1 MRRKLDRRLTRRMK
15 RALALGFAML
25 GLAGVS
31 GVAFGAAPPASGDV
45 VNPAPAAAEWAALA
59 KLPDWSGVW
68 TPAPLVS
75 QGAVFTVPPAWTTK
89 AAERVAR
96 MQALDKAGT
105 PDNIYINCLPEGM
118 PSFDLMTL
126 NAVELLFTPGRVTL
140 LSEFDGNRLRRI
152 YTDGRG
158 HPDDPD
164 LTFSGHSIGR
174 WEGDTL
180 VVDTVGIKPQ
190 AFIPLAQDVG
200 VPNNGD
206 LHTIERIHLIAPD
219 KLQID
224 LTVIAPHV
232 LTRPWTSSRVWTRSR
247 LRKFDIV
254 EASCREGD
262 FVADTDEDGFAIF
275 HAVTIDAGG
284 APLAPEPGAPK

>member
-1 MRRKLDRRLTRRMK
+1 MSASLRAIGLQALS
-15 RALALGFAML
+15 ALALATLAAG
-25 GLAGVS
+25 GLAH
-31 GVAFGAAPPASGDV
+31 AADEPINPP
-45 VNPAPAAAEWAALA
+45 PTAAEWAAIA

-68 TPAPLVS
+68 TPAPLDKGGVVV
-75 QGAVFTVPPAWTTK
+75 AEAPAWTP
-89 AAERVAR
+89 AAAARVAR
-96 MQALDKAGT
+96 MQALDRDGK

-126 NAVELLFTPGRVTL
+126 NAAEFLFTPGRVTI

-164 LTFSGHSIGR
+164 LTFNGHSIGH

-190 AFIPLAQDVG
+190 TFIPLGQDVG

-206 LHTIERIHLIAPD
+206 AHTIERIRLVDPD
-219 KLQID
+219 TLKID
-224 LTVIAPHV
+224 LTVIAAHV
-232 LTRPWTSSRVWTRSR
+232 LTKPWITSRLWKRSR

-262 FVADTDEDGFAIF
+262 FVPDTDADGFAVYRP
-275 HAVTIDAGG
+275 VTIDEGG
-284 APLAPEPGAPK
+284 TPLAPDQSPQK

>member
-1 MRRKLDRRLTRRMK
+1 MTARSDRGPVNAQARGLVFG
-15 RALALGFAML
+15 LAVL
-25 GLAGVS
+25 GLA
-31 GVAFGAAPPASGDV
+31 ALPAAAPAGTGAGAPDP
-45 VNPAPAAAEWAALA
+45 VNPAPTAADWAALA

-68 TPAPLVS
+68 TPAPLVN
-75 QGAVFTVPPAWTTK
+75 QGAAFTAPPAWTAK
-89 AAERVAR
+89 AADRVAR
-96 MQALDKAGT
+96 MQALDRAGT
-105 PDNIYINCLPEGM
+105 PDNIYINCLPEGL

-126 NAVELLFTPGRVTL
+126 NAAEFLFTPGRVTL

-164 LTFSGHSIGR
+164 PTFSGHSTGR

-180 VVDTVGIKPQ
+180 VIDTVGIKPQ

-206 LHTIERIHLIAPD
+206 LHVIERIHLIAPD
-219 KLQID
+219 KLQIE

-232 LTRPWTSSRVWTRSR
+232 LTRPWTTSRVWTRSR

-254 EASCREGD
+254 EASCRQGD
-262 FVADTDEDGFAIF
+262 FVEAKDARGN
-275 HAVTIDAGG
+275 AVF
-284 APLAPEPGAPK
+284 APLAHDEAGDPLPPSRP